1 MMNVAVLAAALA
13 VDVTNF
19 VTACASSAQAYKT
32 ATLLKTL
39 NVNAL
44 ISGEVGVGKKTL
56 ARYILNDAPMF
67 DGSEYEDIL
76 ATLQSTNEIIIVN
89 LENVPNIKI
98 VLDTIVEKSIR
109 LIATAKSSFYSEYID
124 EVCSI
129 KFDIPP
135 LNQRPDDVNELIKIY
150 AKEASKLF
158 NTSSEIKLDN
168 LKPDLSSNS
177 NSLKRQIMINS
188 LFADIS
194 DIELMDIV
202 QSYLT
207 DKLGSNNDYR
217 NFLHIYEVPLIR
229 AGLEKF
235 KSQLQLADK
244 LGLNRNTLRKKI
256 SDNKE
261 YL

>member
-1 MMNVAVLAAALA
+1 MMVVVVLAAALA
-13 VDVTNF
+13 VDATNF

-56 ARYILNDAPMF
+56 ARYILNDAPIL
-67 DGSEYEDIL
+67 DGKDYEDIL
-76 ATLQSTNEIIIVN
+76 STLESTNQIIIVN

-98 VLDTIVEKSIR
+98 VLDKIVEKSIR

-135 LNQRPDDVNELIKIY
+135 LSQRPEDVNELIKIY
-150 AKEASKLF
+150 ADEASKLF
-158 NTSSEIKLDN
+158 NTSNKINFDSF
-168 LKPDLSSNS
+168 KPDLSTNS
-177 NSLKRQIMINS
+177 NSLKRQIIISS

-194 DIELMDIV
+194 EDELMSIMHN
-202 QSYLT
+202 YLA
-207 DKLGSNNDYR
+207 DRLGSNNDYR
-217 NFLHIYEVPLIR
+217 KFLHLYEVPLIE

-235 KSQLQLADK
+235 KSQLQLADR

-256 SDNKE
+256 ADNK
-261 YL
+261 

>member
-1 MMNVAVLAAALA
+1 MDA
-13 VDVTNF
+13 TNF

-56 ARYILNDAPMF
+56 ARYILNDAPIL
-67 DGSEYEDIL
+67 DGKDYDDIL
-76 ATLQSTNEIIIVN
+76 STLESTSEIIIVN

-98 VLDTIVEKSIR
+98 VLDKIVEKSIR

-135 LNQRPDDVNELIKIY
+135 LSQRPEDVEELIKMY
-150 AKEASKLF
+150 AQEAYKLF
-158 NTSSEIKLDN
+158 NTSHKINFDN
-168 LKPDLSSNS
+168 FKPDLSTNS
-177 NSLKRQIMINS
+177 NSLRRQIIISS

-194 DIELMDIV
+194 EDELMNIMHN
-202 QSYLT
+202 YLA

-217 NFLHIYEVPLIR
+217 KFLHLYEVPLIE

-235 KSQLQLADK
+235 KSQLQLADR
-244 LGLNRNTLRKKI
+244 LGLNRNTLRKK
-256 SDNKE
+256 
-261 YL
+261 